1 MKESDIKYT
10 VALVGSGGLRAD
22 IEIGNVSMTDL
33 LTTQP
38 FGNTIDYFVAP
49 VKVRIITTDLRLN
62 ISS

>member
-22 IEIGNVSMTDL
+22 IEIGNISMTDL

-49 VKVRIITTDLRLN
+49 VKVRTITTY
-62 ISS
+62 